1 MSSSYRKFSSYNG
14 LDRVALIAGIP
25 LIPFILLGTFSVF
38 ISFVAQYFLGII
50 GFAFLLLFLPLFLFL
65 RQITETDDKALRIF
79 GLEFQYIFKR
89 RLYKEFGNTLT
100 FLPSKYLRNEKC
112 IKQNFEN
119 SIFHD

>member
-1 MSSSYRKFSSYNG
+1 MSAQYRKFSSYNG

-38 ISFVAQYFLGII
+38 ISFIAQYFLGII
-50 GFAFLLLFLPLFLFL
+50 GFAFLLLFLPIFLFL

-79 GLEFQYIFKR
+79 GLEFQSIFKR

>member
-1 MSSSYRKFSSYNG
+1 M
-14 LDRVALIAGIP
+14 IAGIP

>member
-1 MSSSYRKFSSYNG
+1 MTAPYRKFSSYNG

-25 LIPFILLGTFSVF
+25 LIPFVLLGTFSVF
-38 ISFVAQYFLGII
+38 VSFVAQYFLGII
-50 GFAFLLLFLPLFLFL
+50 GFAFLLLFLPVFLFL
-65 RQITETDDKALRIF
+65 RQITETDDKALRIISI
-79 GLEFQYIFKR
+79 EFHYIFKR

-100 FLPSKYLRNEKC
+100 FLSGKYLRNEKR

>member
-1 MSSSYRKFSSYNG
+1 MSSYRKFSSYNG

-38 ISFVAQYFLGII
+38 ISFIAQYFLGII
-50 GFAFLLLFLPLFLFL
+50 GFAFLILFLPIFLFL

-79 GLEFQYIFKR
+79 SLEFQFIFKR

-100 FLPSKYLRNEKC
+100 FLTSKYLRNEKR

>member
-1 MSSSYRKFSSYNG
+1 MSAQYRKFSSYNG

-38 ISFVAQYFLGII
+38 ISFIAQYFLGII
-50 GFAFLLLFLPLFLFL
+50 GFAFLLLFLPIFLFL
-65 RQITETDDKALRIF
+65 RQITETDDRALRIF
-79 GLEFQYIFKR
+79 GLEFQSIFKR